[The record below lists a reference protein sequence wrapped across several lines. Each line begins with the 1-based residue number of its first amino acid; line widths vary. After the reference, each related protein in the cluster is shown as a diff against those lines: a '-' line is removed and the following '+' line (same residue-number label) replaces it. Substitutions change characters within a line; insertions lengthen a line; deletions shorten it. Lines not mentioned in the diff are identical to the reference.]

1 MLFFGRS
8 LNRVSLDPLTDLE
21 LETVLPLLAER
32 AGIAG
37 TCHTPSIMLLFL
49 QSFPGPGLVQRFR
62 PDFKRKFADF
72 FEDDTISE
80 YIYHCNAQN
89 PR

>member
-1 MLFFGRS
+1 MLVKVVETCTGRS
-8 LNRVSLDPLTDLE
+8 LSSTTQTGPSMFSSPL
-21 LETVLPLLAER
+21 
-32 AGIAG
+32 
-37 TCHTPSIMLLFL
+37 
-49 QSFPGPGLVQRFR
+49 PGPGLVQRFR